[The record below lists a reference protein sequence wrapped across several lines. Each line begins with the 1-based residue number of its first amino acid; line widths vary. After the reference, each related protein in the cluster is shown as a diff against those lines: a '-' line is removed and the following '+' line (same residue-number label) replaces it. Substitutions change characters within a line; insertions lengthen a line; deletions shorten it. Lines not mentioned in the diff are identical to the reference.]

1 MSNSMDQ
8 GSSSILGEIAA
19 EDFLQHYWQKQPLL
33 IRDALPDYE
42 SPVSPDE
49 LAGLSL
55 ESEVESRIVEENG
68 ADGPWSVR
76 HGPFEEEDYQGMPEK
91 DWTLLVQGVDLWV
104 PQVKELLKQ
113 FDFLPAWRLDDIMI
127 SYACEGGSVGPH
139 FDQYDVFLLQ
149 VEGQRCWQVGEEC
162 GTGTPLLEGTEL
174 RIIADFQPVQ
184 EWLLN
189 PGDMLYLPPGVG
201 HWGVAE
207 SECLTFSIGFRSPT
221 LADMLGDLAV
231 EMITQGHTEH
241 YRDPELTPAMASQEI
256 HPAFIDQAKKQL
268 FDLLNDD
275 ELIEDWFARFMTAP
289 KYPELEEQTE
299 EQRHASIRG
308 RRYFNGDAVD

>member
-76 HGPFEEEDYQGMPEK
+76 HGPFEEEDFQGMPER

-104 PQVKELLKQ
+104 PQVKDLLKQ
-113 FDFLPAWRLDDIMI
+113 FDFLPTWRLDDIMI

-241 YRDPELTPAMASQEI
+241 YRDPVLTPAMATQEI

>member
-1 MSNSMDQ
+1 MSNSIDQ
-8 GSSSILGEIAA
+8 GASSILGEVAA
-19 EDFLQHYWQKQPLL
+19 EDFLLHYWQKQPLL

-55 ESEVESRIVEENG
+55 EPEVESRIVEERG

-162 GTGTPLLEGTEL
+162 GTGTPMLEGTEL

-184 EWLLN
+184 ELSL
-189 PGDMLYLPPGVG
+189 
-201 HWGVAE
+201 
-207 SECLTFSIGFRSPT
+207 
-221 LADMLGDLAV
+221 
-231 EMITQGHTEH
+231 
-241 YRDPELTPAMASQEI
+241 I
-256 HPAFIDQAKKQL
+256 HI
-268 FDLLNDD
+268 
-275 ELIEDWFARFMTAP
+275 
-289 KYPELEEQTE
+289 
-299 EQRHASIRG
+299 
-308 RRYFNGDAVD
+308 

>member
-113 FDFLPAWRLDDIMI
+113 FDFLPA
-127 SYACEGGSVGPH
+127 
-139 FDQYDVFLLQ
+139 
-149 VEGQRCWQVGEEC
+149 
-162 GTGTPLLEGTEL
+162 
-174 RIIADFQPVQ
+174 
-184 EWLLN
+184 
-189 PGDMLYLPPGVG
+189 
-201 HWGVAE
+201 
-207 SECLTFSIGFRSPT
+207 
-221 LADMLGDLAV
+221 
-231 EMITQGHTEH
+231 
-241 YRDPELTPAMASQEI
+241 
-256 HPAFIDQAKKQL
+256 
-268 FDLLNDD
+268 
-275 ELIEDWFARFMTAP
+275 
-289 KYPELEEQTE
+289 
-299 EQRHASIRG
+299 
-308 RRYFNGDAVD
+308 

>member
-1 MSNSMDQ
+1 MGNSMDQ
-8 GSSSILGEIAA
+8 RSSSILGETTA
-19 EDFLQHYWQKQPLL
+19 EDFLQYYWQKQPLL
-33 IRDALPDYE
+33 VRDALPDYV

-91 DWTLLVQGVDLWV
+91 DWTLLVQGADLWV
-104 PQVKELLKQ
+104 PEAKDLLKR

-174 RIIADFQPVQ
+174 RIIEDFQPVQ

-241 YRDPELTPAMASQEI
+241 YRDPKLTVDMASEEI

-299 EQRHASIRG
+299 EQRHATIRG